1 MGKLER
7 LQQEI
12 AALTPDEL
20 AAFRDWYRAFEDD
33 AWDRQMQD
41 DAAQG
46 RLDAAA
52 ADALTAHRQG
62 RTRPL

>member
-7 LQQEI
+7 LQVEI

-20 AAFRDWYRAFEDD
+20 AAFRDWYRAFDDD

-41 DAAQG
+41 DASKG

-52 ADALTAHRQG
+52 SDALAAHRQG
-62 RTRPL
+62 RARPL